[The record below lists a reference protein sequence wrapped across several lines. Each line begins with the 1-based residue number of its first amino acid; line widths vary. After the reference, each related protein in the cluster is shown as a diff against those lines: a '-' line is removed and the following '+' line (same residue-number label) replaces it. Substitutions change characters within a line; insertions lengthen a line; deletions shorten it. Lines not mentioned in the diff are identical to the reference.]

1 MWAGIS
7 TVAAAVVIL
16 LTFRALV
23 RRRYVPAAVA
33 VEPTGLAGVLYNKWF
48 VDELYDRMIVRPLLA
63 LWRGCWRIV
72 DVGLIDGTVNGLG
85 AGSRAVGWIGSL
97 FQTGRVATYMF
108 YFVTGVLV
116 ILATFLL

>member
-1 MWAGIS
+1 MVGARRICEVELNDICDSFAYPNGRAGDFNDETS
-7 TVAAAVVIL
+7 WL
-16 LTFRALV
+16 L
-23 RRRYVPAAVA
+23 
-33 VEPTGLAGVLYNKWF
+33 EGLAF
-48 VDELYDRMIVRPLLA
+48 S
-63 LWRGCWRIV
+63 C
-72 DVGLIDGTVNGLG
+72 GLTTVNGLA